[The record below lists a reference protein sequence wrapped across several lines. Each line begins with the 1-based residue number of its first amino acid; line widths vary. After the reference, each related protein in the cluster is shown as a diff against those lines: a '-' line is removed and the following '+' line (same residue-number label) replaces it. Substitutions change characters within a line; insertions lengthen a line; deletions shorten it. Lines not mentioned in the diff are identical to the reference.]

1 MAIERRLLESNIGLK
16 EDDKKVIIQGY
27 AALFN
32 EPTIIWDFE
41 EVIAEGAFSRA
52 LKENQDVR
60 ALFNHDSNYVLG
72 RTKNGTLNLKEDS
85 KGLWIENEP
94 PTSPI
99 ASSIVESIRRGD
111 VDGQSF
117 AFTIKRQEWQFFE
130 VGSGKRDRRTILE
143 IGELYDV
150 GPVTYPAYQA
160 TSIKLKNDSHKLYKE
175 ARARWEEKRVSV
187 QVPESYSFSEKG
199 MLMLECRS
207 ADGDQVESSEVSLVI
222 EPTPVVLEPVK
233 EGVPVIDIQA
243 EHDNLDREIELKK
256 KKLKFKVI

>member
-1 MAIERRLLESNIGLK
+1 MAIERRLSENKIELR
-16 EDDKKVIIQGY
+16 EDTQKVIIQGY
-27 AALFN
+27 AALFD

-41 EVIAEGAFSRA
+41 EVIAPNAFSRA
-52 LKENQDVR
+52 LRENQDVR

-72 RTKNGTLNLKEDS
+72 RTKNGTLRLREDN

-94 PTSPI
+94 PNSPI

-117 AFTIKRQEWQFFE
+117 AFTIKRQEWQFFDQD
-130 VGSGKRDRRTILE
+130 SGKRDRRTIME
-143 IGELYDV
+143 IGDLYDV

-160 TSIKLKNDSHKLYKE
+160 TSIKLRNESHKLYKE

-187 QVPESYSFSEKG
+187 QVPESYAFAEKG

-207 ADGDQVESSEVSLVI
+207 ADGEIIESDEIILVEDPKVVEPEV
-222 EPTPVVLEPVK
+222 VVE
-233 EGVPVIDIQA
+233 EVPVIDHTI
-243 EHDNLDREIELKK
+243 ENDSVDREIELKK
-256 KKLKFKVI
+256 KRLKFKVF